1 MISLVTELQTDA
13 INPSVSILNLLSKA
27 LVVAKKLEIK
37 DFEDWIE
44 LELNGYTDSQS
55 IPQYRYVQA
64 QLRGLNPFHG
74 WQPVIAGDDE
84 TLEFHNKLCN
94 SPIVQPISELVA
106 LTQNTD
112 KNSTLCMY
120 LSPQIESLLVANL
133 GGKTRVQ
140 LRISSASIKGII
152 EAVQNI
158 ILRWALK
165 LEKDRILGEG
175 MTFSEQEKA
184 IASSHSYYNIFIENL
199 GNKSMSNIQNNDFRS
214 ASIGG
219 GVAGR
224 DYTGN
229 VIHNH
234 AAQQNLAEAAAEI
247 QQLLKQLEQ
256 IYPTETLTQKA
267 VVAEEAIKRIENN
280 PTLKERVIGALKSA
294 GKEAFKE
301 AVDHPLVNV
310 LMAGIEGWQ
319 EGN

>member
-1 MISLVTELQTDA
+1 MSSLVIELQTDA
-13 INPSVSILNLLSKA
+13 INPSVSILNLLRKA
-27 LVVAKKLEIK
+27 LVVAKKLGIK

-44 LELNGYTDSQS
+44 LELNGYTDTQS
-55 IPQYRYVQA
+55 IPLYRFVQA

-94 SPIVQPISELVA
+94 SPIGQPISQLVY

-112 KNSTLCMY
+112 SHSTLCMY
-120 LSPQIESLLVANL
+120 LSPKTEASLVANL
-133 GGKTRVQ
+133 GGRTPVK
-140 LRISSASIKGII
+140 LSISSASIKGII
-152 EAVQNI
+152 EAVQDI

-165 LEKDRILGEG
+165 LEKDRIIGEG
-175 MTFSEQEKA
+175 MIFSEQEKT
-184 IASSHSYYNIFIENL
+184 IASRYSYYNIFIENL
-199 GNKSMSNIQNNDFRS
+199 GNKSMSNIQNNNFHG

-224 DYTGN
+224 DYTGD

-234 AAQQNLAEAAAEI
+234 AVQQNLAEAAAEI

-256 IYPTETLTQKA
+256 SYPTETLTQKA
-267 VVAEEAIKRIENN
+267 VVAEEAIKLIENN
-280 PTLKERVIGALKSA
+280 PSLKERVIGALKSA